1 MKKLLVFS
9 LLFFG
14 ISIVQSQSNSN
25 YQSTN
30 YGTRNYNSNLNS
42 FKYGIIGANQDATGS
57 PTGLVSAIIR
67 RVPSAKKITDR
78 FGNENLSLRGRN
90 SVVAAGDEVLWDID
104 GVTFQTPPMLSVN
117 QVIYVEIIKGLAAGN
132 KYGSDGAGGV
142 VIVKTSVSSSKQEL
156 INSPKNLWRSV
167 TEKRVNKKNN
177 KNL

>member
-14 ISIVQSQSNSN
+14 ISLLQSQSNSN

-30 YGTRNYNSNLNS
+30 YGTRNYNSSLNS
-42 FKYGIIGANQDATGS
+42 FKYGIIGANQYSTGS
-57 PTGLVSAIIR
+57 PTCLLSAIIR

-78 FGNENLSLRGRN
+78 FCNESLSLRGRN

-117 QVIYVEIIKGLAAGN
+117 EVLYVEIIKGHAAGN
-132 KYGSDGAGGV
+132 KYGSDGAGRV
-142 VIVKTSVSSSKQEL
+142 VIVKTSVRGSKQEL
-156 INSPKNLWRSV
+156 INSPKNLWRLV
-167 TEKRVNKKNN
+167 TEKRSN
-177 KNL
+177 KN